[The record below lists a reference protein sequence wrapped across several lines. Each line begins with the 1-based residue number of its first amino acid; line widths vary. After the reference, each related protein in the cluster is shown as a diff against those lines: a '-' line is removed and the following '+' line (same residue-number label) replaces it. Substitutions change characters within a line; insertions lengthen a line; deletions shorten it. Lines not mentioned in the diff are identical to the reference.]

1 MSSRGNVI
9 SPRGFIERF
18 RPMPGSAVP
27 GFMPP
32 FRAFKAWE
40 QSMLRPIRPLG
51 RLGSL
56 EVRLARKPGEIRR
69 AQKLRYRVFYKEG
82 SAVADARIFFARRD
96 VDAFDRICDHLLVI
110 DHAHWGERLGHRPAG
125 GGT

>member
-18 RPMPGSAVP
+18 RPMPGSVMP
-27 GFMPP
+27 GLMPP

-40 QSMLRPIRPLG
+40 QSILRPIRPLG

-69 AQKLRYRVFYKEG
+69 AQKLRYHVFYKEG
-82 SAVADARIFFARRD
+82 SAVADARIFHKSYGDQAGELWSPQGR
-96 VDAFDRICDHLLVI
+96 LLATTHQI
-110 DHAHWGERLGHRPAG
+110 AYFKA
-125 GGT
+125 